1 MNIFLLYLQVFVV
14 GGTFCLIG
22 QILINTTKLTSA
34 RILVIFLLLGVVLEA
49 ARLYQPIKKFGQAG
63 ATVPIIGFGANL
75 ARGAIKGALERGFIG
90 AMTGGV
96 QSAAAGLAGVIAI
109 GFAVAVFSKAR
120 TKK

>member
-1 MNIFLLYLQVFVV
+1 MNIFLLYLQVLWW
-14 GGTFCLIG
+14 GTFCLIG

-49 ARLYQPIKKFGQAG
+49 ARLYQPIKEFGQVG
-63 ATVPIIGFGANL
+63 ATVDNRFGANL